1 MEDSQAEDLLKK
13 ALSPYGFV
21 ASVENKANY
30 NRVWARDGVICGL
43 AGLLTKDEELI
54 NGCKSTLLSLASHQY
69 KHGQIPSNIDFS
81 YSEPRISYGGLAGR
95 VDTLAWFII
104 GCCQYRYI
112 TNDISFYK
120 KMEPAIQKCI
130 DLMEIWEFNN
140 KHLMYIPRGGNWA
153 DEYITHG
160 YTLYDQ
166 CLRLW
171 ALKLFN
177 FYNKSF
183 SLNEK
188 VINVSNTI
196 RINYKKK
203 DIHFDNAY
211 HKVAY
216 NQLEYKDYLAASFEP
231 AGYQDRFDA
240 FGNALAILVDVEDKA
255 DRKNSITYCEKLR
268 KEMPYQLLPAF
279 WPAITS
285 KDDEWALLKDNYAY
299 AFRNEPYHFHNAGI
313 WPVVNAFY
321 ALAISKDN
329 KEQAQHILDKLKQVN
344 KLNNH
349 SFYEYINASSGKPE
363 GLRYCA
369 WSAAGEL
376 LLEKQLKDEK
386 LLMP

>member
-1 MEDSQAEDLLKK
+1 MELRQAEKLLKK
-13 ALSPYGFV
+13 AVSPYGFV
-21 ASVENKANY
+21 ASIEEKANY

-43 AGLLTKDEELI
+43 AGLLTDDEELT
-54 NGCKSTLLSLASHQY
+54 NACKSTLISLADYQH

-81 YSEPRISYGGLAGR
+81 GAEPKVSYGGLAGR

-112 TNDISFYK
+112 TNDISFFESMK
-120 KMEPAIQKCI
+120 PAIEKCI
-130 DLMEIWEFNN
+130 DLMEIWEFND

-171 ALKLFN
+171 ALKLYN
-177 FYNKSF
+177 FFVECSY
-183 SLNEK
+183 LQEK
-188 VINVSNTI
+188 ISNINDTI
-196 RINYKKK
+196 KINYKKK
-203 DIHFDNAY
+203 DHHFEKAY

-216 NQLEYKDYLAASFEP
+216 DKLEYKEYLAATFEP

-240 FGNALAILVDVEDKA
+240 FGNALAILANIEDEA
-255 DRKNSITYCEKLR
+255 DEENTIDYCEKLR

-279 WPAITS
+279 WPQIS
-285 KDDEWALLKDNYAY
+285 NKDQEWILLKDNYAY
-299 AFRNEPYHFHNAGI
+299 TFRNEPYHFHNAGI

-321 ALAISKDN
+321 GLSISEKN
-329 KEQAQHILDKLKQVN
+329 KSQAKQILKQLKRVN
-344 KLNNH
+344 AIDDH
-349 SFYEYINASSGKPE
+349 SFCEYINANTGKPD

-376 LLEKQLKDEK
+376 LLEKQLIDKK
-386 LLMP
+386 LLL